1 MKTRVALITEIIA
14 PYRIPVFNALAR
26 DPGIDLQVIF
36 LSETDPSLREWPI
49 YKDEIDFSYQVLP
62 HWRAG
67 VGARR
72 LLINW
77 GMKHA
82 LDRFSPEAIVC
93 GGYNYIASWQAK
105 RWSSLNKV
113 PLLAWIESTSQDKRS
128 GLGAVEAMK
137 ANFLSECAGVI
148 VAGRSSMEYAK
159 SFNVASDRIVVAP
172 DAVDNDFFMRAAE
185 AARSSAESVRE
196 RLNLPKRY
204 FLYCGRLVREKGV
217 FDLLEAYAALPPS
230 IRCEVG
236 LVFAGDGQARAK
248 LESIARQQTLGEI
261 RFTGFQRREQLAEL
275 YALADAL
282 MFPTH
287 SDPWGLVVNEA
298 MACGLPVIATNV
310 AGCVADLV
318 EDGWNGRVVDKRN
331 PRQLASAMAEIAS
344 HPDITLLG
352 GRSAERIGRNS
363 PERCAAGFVEAIQ
376 ACSPKR
382 EEMSAGATA

>member
-1 MKTRVALITEIIA
+1 M
-14 PYRIPVFNALAR
+14 
-26 DPGIDLQVIF
+26 
-36 LSETDPSLREWPI
+36 
-49 YKDEIDFSYQVLP
+49 
-62 HWRAG
+62 
-67 VGARR
+67 
-72 LLINW
+72 
-77 GMKHA
+77 
-82 LDRFSPEAIVC
+82 
-93 GGYNYIASWQAK
+93 
-105 RWSSLNKV
+105 

-172 DAVDNDFFMRAAE
+172 DAVDNDFFARAAE

-196 RLNLPKRY
+196 RMNLPKRY

-230 IRCEVG
+230 IRGEVG

-261 RFTGFQRREQLAEL
+261 RFTGFQRREQLAEV

-282 MFPTH
+282 VFPTH

-344 HPDITLLG
+344 YPELKLLG
-352 GRSAERIGRNS
+352 SRSAERIGRNS
-363 PERCAAGFVEAIQ
+363 PEHCAAGFVEAIQ
-376 ACSPKR
+376 ACSRKQ